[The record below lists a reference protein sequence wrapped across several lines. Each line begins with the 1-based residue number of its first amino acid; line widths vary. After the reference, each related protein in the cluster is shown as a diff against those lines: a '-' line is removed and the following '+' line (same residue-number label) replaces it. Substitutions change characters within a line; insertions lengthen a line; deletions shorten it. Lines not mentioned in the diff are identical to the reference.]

1 MISIENIGEL
11 DSPALVIDKAQVGQN
26 IANAMRMV
34 GDPGRLRPHVKTN
47 KSPDATK
54 LLLAAGIT
62 KFKCATIAEAE
73 MLGQCG
79 APDVLLAYQ
88 PVGPKVERFVALIK
102 NYPNTRYSCLVDD
115 MAAAKYMAAMRK
127 LGGNSK
133 LPPNSDALPVFIDVN
148 IGQNRTGIAPA
159 KVLELYK
166 LCAAL
171 DGIKP
176 VGLQAYDGHIR
187 DVNYGKRT
195 NECEEAFKP
204 IEQLKDEIIAAGFD
218 APIIIAGGSP
228 TFPIHAQRPDVECS
242 PGTFI
247 YWDKGYSDLCPEQ
260 PFQPAAWLVTRVISK
275 PDDTKICLDLGHKS
289 VAAENDITKRI
300 FFPDHPTLIPIGQ
313 SEEHLVLEA
322 GENHGLQVGDTL
334 IGIPYHICPTVAL
347 YEKVYVIENNRV
359 SGEWPITART
369 RSILL

>member
-1 MISIENIGEL
+1 MHPRIENINEL
-11 DSPALVIDKAQVGQN
+11 DSPALVVFKAQVEHN
-26 IANAMRMV
+26 IANAVRMV
-34 GDPGRLRPHVKTN
+34 GDVARLRPHVKTN
-47 KSPDATK
+47 KSPDVTR

-88 PVGPKVERFVALIK
+88 PVGPKVQRFASLIK
-102 NYPNTRYSCLVDD
+102 SYPKTRYSCLVDD
-115 MAAAKYMAAMRK
+115 MAAAAHMASVYAEHG
-127 LGGNSK
+127 LVVH
-133 LPPNSDALPVFIDVN
+133 VFVDMN

-159 KVLELYK
+159 NAMALYQS
-166 LCAAL
+166 CAGL
-171 DGIKP
+171 NGIKP

-187 DVNYGKRT
+187 DMNFGKRT
-195 NECEEAFKP
+195 AECDEAYKP
-204 IEQLKDEIIAAGFD
+204 IAELKAQIMEMGFD

-228 TFPIHAQRPDVECS
+228 TFPIHAQRADVECS
-242 PGTFI
+242 PGTFV

-322 GENHGLQVGDTL
+322 GENHGFQVGDTL

-347 YEKVYVIENNRV
+347 YEKVYVVENNRV
-359 SGEWPITART
+359 CGEWPITART

>member
-1 MISIENIGEL
+1 MISIENIGNL

-26 IANAMRMV
+26 IANAVRIV
-34 GDPGRLRPHVKTN
+34 GDTGRLRPHVKTN

-88 PVGPKVERFVALIK
+88 SVGPKVERFVSLLK
-102 NYPNTRYSCLVDD
+102 NYPNTCFSCLVDG
-115 MAAAKYMAAMRK
+115 MAAAKYMAAVFHDN
-127 LGGNSK
+127 GTIV
-133 LPPNSDALPVFIDVN
+133 PVFVDVN

-195 NECEEAFKP
+195 AECEEAYKP
-204 IEQLKDEIIAAGFD
+204 ISQLKNEIIAAGFD

-247 YWDKGYSDLCPEQ
+247 YWDNGYSDLCPEQ

-313 SEEHLVLEA
+313 SEEHLVMEA
-322 GENHGLQVGDTL
+322 GANHGFQVGDTL

-347 YEKVYVIENNRV
+347 YEKVYVVENNQV
-359 SGEWPITART
+359 CGEWPITART